1 MKHIHFRL
9 VIMGLLM
16 AIVAA
21 SLWGGRPLR
30 AEVNTDVCGPITS
43 NTTWTL
49 AGSPYIVTCDVQ
61 VINGVSLTIQSGV
74 VVRFNLGTSLTV
86 SGTLIADNCTFTS
99 NDATPARDDWG
110 HIYFGLTSVDATFDT
125 NGNYVSGS
133 KIQGCLVEW
142 GGGGASVLGAIETGT
157 ASPFISQNTIR
168 NNGDSGIYASGRS
181 ASQPIR
187 INGNH
192 INGNDGD
199 QTGNGINVR
208 FGLLTGNTVTGN
220 FDGGAGVYAVNSTL
234 TGNQITS
241 NEGGLHSIDST
252 VTNNTIS
259 DNTGRGITAEG
270 GTLNGNVVSGNIG
283 SHGFSAIGGGIY
295 ISGGIASE
303 NDVTGN
309 TVYSTFST
317 YGDAYG
323 GGIYAVSSTIVSN
336 TVSGNTA
343 EGTDYGFGGGIYAFG
358 GNVLSNI
365 VQGNTATAENNS
377 WGGGILTDGA
387 TAENNLVENNS
398 AVNGGGL
405 YSDDGN
411 LIDNIVNDNQAAQ
424 NGGGIFVGEDGT
436 ASNNTIT
443 NNDAAFG
450 GGVYSDGGTVSGNT
464 LSENGANSGGGI
476 YAVDSTVRGNSLSQN
491 TAQSDGGGLFLNG
504 GTAEQNTATEN
515 NVPSFGQGSGAYLT
529 GTVSFNS
536 NHIVTNTVSGSSAG
550 GLAING
556 QPSSLQLN
564 NLFGNEPYDAV
575 VLAAVDIEGTL
586 NYWGPSACTAIPAQ
600 IYDGDDVP
608 TRGELIYAPS
618 LYSPV
623 ALAQMQTPAG
633 LTLAEGE
640 SSVTL
645 SWTAVPDLP
654 AIGCRPPGLTT
665 PELGYHLYYD
675 NDSACVF
682 DGDGLPLG
690 DSPIDIGAITTLT
703 VTGLGP
709 GSYYFSVTAYD
720 YLGRESPFSNIV
732 AVGATGNIYLPVI
745 LRDS

>member
-192 INGNDGD
+192 ISGNDGD

-220 FDGGAGVYAVNSTL
+220 YDGGAGVYAVNSTL
-234 TGNQITS
+234 TSNQIVS
-241 NEGGLHSIDST
+241 NEGGLHSIDSII
-252 VTNNTIS
+252 TNNTIS

-270 GTLNGNVVSGNIG
+270 GELIGNTVSGN
-283 SHGFSAIGGGIY
+283 SQTGFFTQTGGGID
-295 ISGGIASE
+295 IRGGTANGNFVSGNYVDSQAQS
-303 NDVTGN
+303 
-309 TVYSTFST
+309 
-317 YGDAYG
+317 AYG
-323 GGIYAVSSTIVSN
+323 GGIYAASSTIISN
-336 TVSGNTA
+336 TIEGNTA
-343 EGTDYGFGGGIYAFG
+343 ITGYGGGIYAEG
-358 GNVLSNI
+358 GNVAGN
-365 VQGNTATAENNS
+365 VVRGNTAAANGS
-377 WGGGILTDGA
+377 GGGIYANGA
-387 TAENNLVENNS
+387 TAENNTVENNS
-398 AVNGGGL
+398 AENSGGGL
-405 YSDDGN
+405 YGDGAN
-411 LIDNIVNDNQAAQ
+411 LINNMVNDNQAAQ
-424 NGGGIFVGEDGT
+424 NGGGIYVGDSAT

-640 SSVTL
+640 STVTL